1 MIAENYGYQ
10 VTTFAA
16 SIMSS
21 HRISRLDKTLKISYK
36 VGGLSYIWQVLL
48 GENCYKWYQFV
59 NPNK

>member
-21 HRISRLDKTLKISYK
+21 HRRLDKTLKISYK

-48 GENCYKWYQFV
+48 GENC
-59 NPNK
+59 

>member
-21 HRISRLDKTLKISYK
+21 HRISRLDKTLKISNK

-48 GENCYKWYQFV
+48 GENC
-59 NPNK
+59 